1 MISGR
6 HYLVTGA
13 AGFIGSHLSEAL
25 IGRGNAVTGIDNF
38 DPFYARDVKERNLSG
53 LLRQPEF
60 RFVEGDVARD
70 PLPLEGIEAVIH
82 LAAKPGVRPSL
93 EDPAAYMEANVTA
106 TARLID
112 TARRA
117 GITRIVFGSSSS
129 VYGNSTPAPFAE
141 DKPAVEPISPY
152 AASKRAGELLAHAF
166 GHLYPLKIINL
177 RFFTVY
183 GPRQRPDLAIH
194 KFTDLIARGRPIRMH
209 GDGSSERDY
218 TYITDCLD
226 GILSALAWTANA
238 APGTVETV
246 NLGGGERVR
255 LDRLIALIAET
266 LGQDARI
273 ERHPDQPGDV
283 RLTDADL
290 AHAGRVLGF
299 KPRVGIEEG
308 IRKFVDWYEEVHG
321 RQSRA
326 SSRAG

>member
-1 MISGR
+1 VTH

-13 AGFIGSHLSEAL
+13 AGFIGSHLCEAL
-25 IGRGNAVTGIDNF
+25 LARRHEVTGIDNF
-38 DPFYARDVKERNLSG
+38 DPFYARAVKERNLEG
-53 LLRQPEF
+53 LRRQRGF
-60 RFVEGDVARD
+60 RFVEADVARD
-70 PLPLEGIEAVIH
+70 PLPLDGIEAIIH

-93 EDPAAYMEANVTA
+93 EDPGAYMEANVTA

-112 TARRA
+112 AARRV
-117 GITRIVFGSSSS
+117 GLNRIVFGSSSS
-129 VYGNSTPAPFAE
+129 VYGNATPAPFAE
-141 DKPAVEPISPY
+141 DQPAASPISPY
-152 AASKRAGELLAHAF
+152 AASKRAGELLAYAF
-166 GHLYPLKIINL
+166 AHLYPLKVICL

-194 KFTDLIARGRPIRMH
+194 KFTDLIARGRPVRMH

-226 GILSALAWTANA
+226 GVLAALEWTAAA

-255 LDRLIALIAET
+255 LDRLIALIGNAM
-266 LGQDARI
+266 GQEPQI

-290 AHAGRVLGF
+290 VHAGRVLGF

-308 IRKFVDWYEEVHG
+308 IRKFVAWYEEVHG

-326 SSRAG
+326 SGRAG

>member
-1 MISGR
+1 MTD

-13 AGFIGSHLSEAL
+13 AGFIGSHLCEAL
-25 IGRGNAVTGIDNF
+25 LARGHKVTGLDNF
-38 DPFYARDVKERNLSG
+38 DPFYARNVKERNLEGLRRQSG
-53 LLRQPEF
+53 F
-60 RFVEGDVARD
+60 RFVEADVARD
-70 PLPLEGIEAVIH
+70 SLPLDGIEAVIH

-93 EDPAAYMEANVTA
+93 EDPGAYMEANVTA

-112 TARRA
+112 AAQRA
-117 GITRIVFGSSSS
+117 GLSRIVFGSSSS
-129 VYGNSTPAPFAE
+129 VYGNATPAPFAE
-141 DKPAVEPISPY
+141 DQPAVLPISPY

-166 GHLYPLKIINL
+166 AHLYPLKIICL

-194 KFTDLIARGRPIRMH
+194 KFTDLIARGRPLRMH

-226 GILSALAWTANA
+226 GILAALAWTAKA

-246 NLGGGERVR
+246 NLGGGDRVR
-255 LDRLIALIAET
+255 LDRLIALIGAA
-266 LGQDARI
+266 LGLEPRI

-290 AHAGRVLGF
+290 VHAGRVLGF
-299 KPRVGIEEG
+299 EPKVGIEEG
-308 IRKFVDWYEEVHG
+308 IRKFVAWYEEIHG

-326 SSRAG
+326 SGRAG

>member
-1 MISGR
+1 VK
-6 HYLVTGA
+6 HKYLVTGA
-13 AGFIGSHLSEAL
+13 AGFIGSHVSETL
-25 IGRGNAVTGIDNF
+25 IGRGHEVTGVDNF

-53 LLRQPEF
+53 LRKLPGF
-60 RFVEGDVARD
+60 RFVEADVARD
-70 PLPLEGIEAVIH
+70 SMPLDGVEAVIH

-93 EDPAAYMEANVTA
+93 EDPGAYMEANVTA

-112 TARRA
+112 AARRV
-117 GITRIVFGSSSS
+117 GLTRIVFGSSSS
-129 VYGNSTPAPFAE
+129 VYGNATPAPFAE
-141 DKPAVEPISPY
+141 DKPAVLPISPY

-166 GHLYPLKIINL
+166 AHLYPLKIICL
-177 RFFTVY
+177 RIFTVY

-194 KFTDLIARGRPIRMH
+194 KFTDLIARGRPVRMH

-226 GILSALAWTANA
+226 GIVAALDWTTGAS
-238 APGTVETV
+238 PGTVETV

-255 LDRLIALIAET
+255 LDRLIALIAKA
-266 LGQDARI
+266 LGQEARI

-290 AHAGRVLGF
+290 VHAGRVLGF